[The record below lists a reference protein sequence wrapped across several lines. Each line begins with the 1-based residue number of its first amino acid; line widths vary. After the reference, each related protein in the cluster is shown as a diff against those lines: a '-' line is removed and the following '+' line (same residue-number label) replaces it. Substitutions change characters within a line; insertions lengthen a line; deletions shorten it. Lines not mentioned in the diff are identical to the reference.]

1 MKRST
6 FDLSGSVVL
15 ITGAAGG
22 IGREAALAVARCG
35 AAVVLGD
42 VDDAGLHA
50 TEEAVRAEGG
60 SVAAMHVDVREPGD
74 TVALAKLCT
83 ERFGRIDGALCIAGV
98 IARDTILTTTYEGW
112 KRTVDINL
120 TGTFLTVQ
128 AAAREMLAC
137 GAAGSIVTCSSGI
150 VVRCPPAGPD
160 YSASKLGI
168 LALTKSAAGELGPH
182 GIRVNAIAP
191 GAVNTAM
198 PLPQNLPRAAAA
210 AALRR
215 VAEPEDLSGS
225 FLFLLSPESGYI
237 TGHTLHVNG
246 GLVMA

>member
-1 MKRST
+1 MSSAT
-6 FDLSGSVVL
+6 FDLGGKVVL
-15 ITGAAGG
+15 VTGAAGG

-35 AAVVLGD
+35 GSVVLGD
-42 VDDAGLHA
+42 VDDAGLRA
-50 TEEAVRAEGG
+50 SEEAVRAAGG
-60 SVAAMHVDVREPGD
+60 AVASLHVDVREPAH
-74 TVALAKLCT
+74 TVALANLGT
-83 ERFGRIDGALCIAGV
+83 ERFGRLDGALCIAGV

-128 AAAREMLAC
+128 AAARAMLAC

-150 VVRCPPAGPD
+150 VVQPPPAGPD

-191 GAVNTAM
+191 GAINTAM
-198 PLPQNLPRAAAA
+198 PLPQNLPLAAAR

-215 VAEPEDLSGS
+215 VGEPSDLSGS
-225 FLFLLSPESGYI
+225 FLFLLSDESAYI